1 MLAFPRFPSQLLA
14 ACRPPPHS
22 SSQQCPRPN
31 SNPSYPQD
39 RPRTSERL
47 PDPSRPGSR
56 RPATSLASSSQSASP
71 PALLLA
77 GYELT
82 SRPLPPSRFLGTF
95 VIVFIGDGVVA
106 QYVLSGGSHGSWLG
120 INVACLPSSPPYR
133 PHNHELLTLNSTS
146 WTGTRGWCCHA
157 RISRRGIR
165 LWSSSEPCCASCSVA
180 VHPLSLTALALLSRS
195 RFASPSSRPTAL
207 DSLGGSFPP
216 TYLRKWLEDSRL
228 LPLSTPSTECVLHQA
243 PARLNSH

>member
-1 MLAFPRFPSQLLA
+1 MPAFSRFRSQLFA
-14 ACRPPPHS
+14 ACRPPPRS
-22 SSQQCPRPN
+22 SSQPCPRSN
-31 SNPSYPQD
+31 SNPYCPQD

-56 RPATSLASSSQSASP
+56 RLATSLASSSQSASP

-82 SRPLPPSRFLGTF
+82 SPPSLPPSRFLGTF

-120 INVACLPSSPPYR
+120 INVACLSSSPPCR

-146 WTGTRGWCCHA
+146 WIGTRGWCCHA
-157 RISRRGIR
+157 RISRRGVR

-180 VHPLSLTALALLSRS
+180 VHLLSLTALALLSRS

-207 DSLGGSFPP
+207 DSLGESFPP
-216 TYLRKWLEDSRL
+216 TSLRRWLEDSRL
-228 LPLSTPSTECVLHQA
+228 LPLSTPSTECVLNRA
-243 PARLNSH
+243 PA